1 MSAVP
6 APYQVLLV
14 DDEPSV
20 LAALRLAFEDD
31 PEFAMTIA
39 RSAEEALAVVGA
51 RVVDLVITDKNLPDR
66 SGIELARQLGRSH
79 PWLPIIL
86 VTGYANAQS
95 RNEGVELGLAAYLEK
110 PFADIFAVPA
120 LAREVLR
127 RHGAAGQ
134 ARPS

>member
-1 MSAVP
+1 MSVDA

-14 DDEPSV
+14 DDEPTV

-31 PEFAMTIA
+31 PAFAMTVA
-39 RSAEEALAVVGA
+39 RSAEEALAVAGA

-66 SGIELARQLGRSH
+66 SGIELARQLRRTH

-86 VTGYANAQS
+86 ITGYANAPS
-95 RNEGVELGLAAYLEK
+95 RKEGSEIGLAAYLEK

-120 LAREVLR
+120 LALEVLR
-127 RHGAAGQ
+127 RNKAA
-134 ARPS
+134 S